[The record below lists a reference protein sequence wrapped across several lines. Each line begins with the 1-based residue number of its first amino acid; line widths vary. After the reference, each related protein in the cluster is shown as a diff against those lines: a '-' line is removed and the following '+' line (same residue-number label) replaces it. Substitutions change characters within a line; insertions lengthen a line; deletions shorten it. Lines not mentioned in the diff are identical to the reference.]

1 MSAINKH
8 NTIKYQNKDNKIHI
22 QRGGKKKEKAYSL
35 LSNCSPRICHKSLKK
50 FREIRG
56 YDLAIFR

>member
-1 MSAINKH
+1 MLNLKLNI
-8 NTIKYQNKDNKIHI
+8 TIKYKNKGNKIHI
-22 QRGGKKKEKAYSL
+22 KQKDKSEKAYSL

-56 YDLAIFR
+56 YDLAILR